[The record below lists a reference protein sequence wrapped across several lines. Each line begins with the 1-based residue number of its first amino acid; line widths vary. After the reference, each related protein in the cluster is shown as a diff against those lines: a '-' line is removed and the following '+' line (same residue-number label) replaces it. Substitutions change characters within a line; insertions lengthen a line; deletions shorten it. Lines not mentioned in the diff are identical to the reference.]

1 MGSMNNMFT
10 AFDKVLK
17 AEQEQE
23 RLQHEQAKQNEKALD
38 FLGSSKGHEDEP
50 EEVPNGKQQQRE
62 DPREKS
68 LPNENTLN
76 DNLRVGNVGVAMSE
90 EMKESFRAETF
101 EEVKESEEQ

>member
-23 RLQHEQAKQNEKALD
+23 RLQHEQAEQNKQSLD
-38 FLGSSKGHEDEP
+38 FLGGSKGHEDEP
-50 EEVPNGKQQQRE
+50 EEIPNAKQQQRE

-68 LPNENTLN
+68 LPNESTLN

-90 EMKESFRAETF
+90 EMKESFRTETF
-101 EEVKESEEQ
+101 EEVKESEEN